1 MQRTIKFRGKT
12 KVGKEWVYGYVY
24 ETQIFIDGNPCQ
36 DVMIID
42 DFTVIPET
50 VGQFTGL
57 KDKNGKEIYEGDIL
71 GYECKIQN
79 KEFKTI
85 KVLKEHFVVSFG
97 EYNTDDYEDRSSI
110 SWLLG
115 GVPLTEDRIFAEYNN
130 PYWDLMDG
138 NVSLKTI
145 GNIHDNP
152 ELLGGSK

>member
-57 KDKNGKEIYEGDIL
+57 KDKNGKEIYDGDIVKL
-71 GYECKIQN
+71 IPN
-79 KEFKTI
+79 KK
-85 KVLKEHFVVSFG
+85 LKE
-97 EYNTDDYEDRSSI
+97 
-110 SWLLG
+110 
-115 GVPLTEDRIFAEYNN
+115 RIYWTAIIAVGLVA
-130 PYWDLMDG
+130 WDLLSWCIKAKGDDNG
-138 NVSLKTI
+138 TRYLHYPDFEIKDIEII

-152 ELLGGSK
+152 ELLGERK

>member
-1 MQRTIKFRGKT
+1 MQRTIRFRGKT

-57 KDKNGKEIYEGDIL
+57 EDKNGKEIYEGDI
-71 GYECKIQN
+71 CKV
-79 KEFKTI
+79 TWSR
-85 KVLKEHFVVSFG
+85 LDG
-97 EYNTDDYEDRSSI
+97 ETAYNTTVIKNPFDYSLDEI
-110 SWLLG
+110 AWLDHSH
-115 GVPLTEDRIFAEYNN
+115 EFEI
-130 PYWDLMDG
+130 
-138 NVSLKTI
+138 I
-145 GNIHDNP
+145 GNIHDNS

>member
-57 KDKNGKEIYEGDIL
+57 KDKNGKEIYEGDIVKL
-71 GYECKIQN
+71 IPN
-79 KEFKTI
+79 KK
-85 KVLKEHFVVSFG
+85 LKE
-97 EYNTDDYEDRSSI
+97 
-110 SWLLG
+110 
-115 GVPLTEDRIFAEYNN
+115 RIYWTAIIAVGLVA
-130 PYWDLMDG
+130 WDLL
-138 NVSLKTI
+138 SWCIKTKGDDNGTRYLHYPDFEIKDIEII
-145 GNIHDNP
+145 GNIHDNQ
-152 ELLGGSK
+152 ELLK

>member
-57 KDKNGKEIYEGDIL
+57 TDKNGKEIYEGDIVRYDDISDL
-71 GYECKIQN
+71 AERLQDISEVEYINHKGCFEPLAIGYCSCYYMRYIENI
-79 KEFKTI
+79 E
-85 KVLKEHFVVSFG
+85 V
-97 EYNTDDYEDRSSI
+97 
-110 SWLLG
+110 
-115 GVPLTEDRIFAEYNN
+115 
-130 PYWDLMDG
+130 
-138 NVSLKTI
+138 I

-152 ELLGGSK
+152 ELLGECK